1 MDPFRFQV
9 EARAGRARVGRLFTP
24 HGAVETPL
32 FMPVGT
38 AGSVKGL
45 MPKDLEAIGS
55 QVLLTNTYHLL
66 LRPGPERVRAL
77 GGLHGFAGWK
87 GPWLTDSGGFQVMS
101 LGHMRRIDE
110 EGVVFQ
116 SHLDGRLIKLTPER
130 SIAVQ
135 EALGADLIMAFD
147 ECTPYPCDYA
157 YARQSM
163 EMTHRWLLRCQD
175 RFDTTEGKY
184 GYNQSLFPIVQGSV
198 YKDLRVQSAEFIAK
212 QGREGNAI
220 GGLSVGEPAEMMYEM
235 TELVT
240 AILPVEKPRYLM
252 GVGTP
257 ANILECIALGVDMFD
272 CVMPTRNA
280 RNGMLFTSEGII
292 NIRNEKWKDDFSA
305 IDPAIGNEV
314 SSTYTKA
321 YLRHLT
327 VSKEI
332 LAAQIASIHNLSFY
346 LWLVG
351 QAREHI
357 QAGDFGSWKTAM
369 VQKVSTRL

>member
-135 EALGADLIMAFD
+135 EALGADLI
-147 ECTPYPCDYA
+147 
-157 YARQSM
+157 
-163 EMTHRWLLRCQD
+163 L
-175 RFDTTEGKY
+175 
-184 GYNQSLFPIVQGSV
+184 SL
-198 YKDLRVQSAEFIAK
+198 
-212 QGREGNAI
+212 
-220 GGLSVGEPAEMMYEM
+220 
-235 TELVT
+235 
-240 AILPVEKPRYLM
+240 
-252 GVGTP
+252 
-257 ANILECIALGVDMFD
+257 
-272 CVMPTRNA
+272 
-280 RNGMLFTSEGII
+280 
-292 NIRNEKWKDDFSA
+292 
-305 IDPAIGNEV
+305 
-314 SSTYTKA
+314 
-321 YLRHLT
+321 
-327 VSKEI
+327 
-332 LAAQIASIHNLSFY
+332 IH
-346 LWLVG
+346 
-351 QAREHI
+351 I
-357 QAGDFGSWKTAM
+357 
-369 VQKVSTRL
+369 